1 MTTTALKSFSDGFVV
16 ARRNLIKIRRVP
28 DLLVAA
34 IAAPIMFILLFAY
47 VLGSGVSVP
56 GVSYRE
62 FLMGGIF
69 TQTMVFGATAT
80 GSGLAQDIHRGIIDR
95 FRSLPMSQG
104 AVLLGRTTSDLVTSV
119 IVIVVMSL
127 TGLLVGWRI
136 NGTAL
141 EAAGAFLLLLAFG
154 YALSWL
160 MAVIGLSLRTPEA
173 FGNVSF
179 MATFPLTFIANTFVA
194 TDNLPGP
201 LKVVAEW
208 NPVSSVVQAVR
219 ELFGNVGAGTPE
231 PDALP
236 LRHPI
241 AASLIWIAL
250 ILAVFVPLAIRRYRT
265 AVRR

>member
-1 MTTTALKSFSDGFVV
+1 MTTMVKAVGDGLVV
-16 ARRNLIKIRRVP
+16 ARRNLIKVRRVP

-56 GVSYRE
+56 GVGYRE
-62 FLMGGIF
+62 FLIGGIF

-95 FRSLPMSQG
+95 FRSLPMSHG
-104 AVLLGRTTSDLVTSV
+104 AVLFGRTTSDLVTNL
-119 IVIVVMSL
+119 IVVVIMTL

-136 NGTAL
+136 RGSAL
-141 EAAGAFLLLLAFG
+141 EAVGAYLLLLAFA
-154 YALSWL
+154 YALSWM
-160 MAVIGLSLRTPEA
+160 MATIGLSVRTPEV
-173 FGNVSF
+173 FGNISF

-194 TDNLPGP
+194 TENLPGP
-201 LKVVAEW
+201 LKVIAEW
-208 NPVSSVVQAVR
+208 NPVSAIVQAVR
-219 ELFGNVGAGTPE
+219 ELFGNVGPATPE

-236 LRHPI
+236 LRYPI
-241 AASLIWIAL
+241 AASLIWIGI
-250 ILAVFVPLAIRRYRT
+250 ILAVFVPLAIRRYHH